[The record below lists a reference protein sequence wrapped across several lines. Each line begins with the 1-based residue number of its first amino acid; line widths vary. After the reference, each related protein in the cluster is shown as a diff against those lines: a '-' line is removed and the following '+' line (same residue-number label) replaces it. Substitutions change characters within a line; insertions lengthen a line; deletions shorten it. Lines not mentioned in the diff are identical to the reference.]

1 MGTIPRVWS
10 AKLAAALSLGGG
22 GVSPKDVLSGRLP
35 RSFWAVFRRQKKTRN
50 VSLSKLNLKK

>member
-10 AKLAAALSLGGG
+10 AKLAAALSLGG

>member
-22 GVSPKDVLSGRLP
+22 GVPQRCPLRKAPPLLLG
-35 RSFWAVFRRQKKTRN
+35 SFPASEEDQKC
-50 VSLSKLNLKK
+50 

>member
-22 GVSPKDVLSGRLP
+22 GCPPKMSSQEGSPAPSGQFSGVRRRPEMLVL
-35 RSFWAVFRRQKKTRN
+35 AN
-50 VSLSKLNLKK
+50 